1 MKLETLLRY
10 GTRGFKMAHGK
21 GKQHAADIG
30 GGALGGAVAGAAAGS
45 LFPGAGTAIG
55 AGVGALAGGLGGFFA
70 GEADRKAQEEMQAAL
85 EQAEAERL
93 AALEAAEKEYEEA
106 QEEYD
111 RNVMQSSA
119 AAREALKTTMAAK
132 AAQDAVVKESA
143 IDDAARTADSAGLIG
158 AEKADFLAKSRA
170 DIEAKTAASSPAV
183 FAQALGGA
191 RSEQAAGERQAAFGL
206 QQAGSEYN
214 TKTQLAQG
222 KYGADV
228 TQISG
233 QQLPQN
239 RAALGQALGSVA
251 QAALIAKG
259 AGVEFGKEAAA
270 TPSPDISITEIK
282 EPLQVEKVG
291 WDVDEQGN
299 VIDTASSAAASS
311 AAAPSAA
318 APTGLGGRR
327 QAPSVAQSRTAAL
340 GGTPDTGGTYLGPE
354 QGPYLGPEL
363 PPALAPQGSQPIR
376 PDASQPTLSTQGS
389 QLYNPVPAGPAYL
402 GPEPP
407 PPLAP
412 QGSQPFNPVTP
423 IEPPPN
429 LGETPIDLYGESST
443 LTEEQIRAGW
453 GLHPSVSYAS
463 GGLAGTQGP
472 EVAVLGEEGPELVL
486 NAAQTANLTQA
497 LGAQQAAAEQGLG
510 QMSAEELEAY
520 LQELLNRSEA
530 M

>member
-259 AGVEFGKEAAA
+259 AGVECGKEAAA

-376 PDASQPTLSTQGS
+376 PDATQPTLST
-389 QLYNPVPAGPAYL
+389 
-402 GPEPP
+402 
-407 PPLAP
+407 

-429 LGETPIDLYGESST
+429 LGDTPIDLYGESST